1 MPQILTKVPPGD
13 RVRPDAFIPDVVT
26 RQPREHPRHTGGM
39 TRRPPPGLAAAR
51 AALTA
56 GTLDPGDLV
65 ERCLAAIDES
75 EPTVRAW
82 RYVDRDGARGAAA
95 ALDPADRAGLPLWGI
110 PVGIKDMIDVA
121 GMPTTAASRVLAG
134 SAAALEDAP
143 AVARLR
149 AAGAVILGKTATQEF
164 AYGAVTPGTSN
175 PWDARRIAGGSSGGS
190 AAALASGH
198 CLAAIGTDTAGS
210 IRIPAALCGVV
221 GLKPRPGL
229 VPTDGVIPLAPSF
242 DVVGPMGRSV
252 EDVAVVWE
260 VLSGRPLTRPVGEG
274 GVRDLWVAAAP
285 FSALPEMERDVEA
298 AYLDAVAV
306 CGRLT
311 RAPLRAPIP
320 PFAEFDAPRRTV
332 LMWEALHVHRARGW
346 WPARAEEYTEE
357 TRSYLSHAEDHLT
370 LEAVEA
376 ARAECARLGGLLS
389 AACEQAVVLSPTVP
403 CEAPT
408 HSEAAARDPSQPR
421 RPIVA
426 TLTRIPGPV
435 NAAGLAALSLPCGST
450 TNGLPLGL
458 QLIGRDEET
467 LLRLG
472 AAFERVAAPTFV
484 A

>member
-1 MPQILTKVPPGD
+1 VSSTPILCKK
-13 RVRPDAFIPDVVT
+13 ALVVT
-26 RQPREHPRHTGGM
+26 RFGR
-39 TRRPPPGLAAAR
+39 LVDAKS
-51 AALTA
+51 ALTSGAVSPA
-56 GTLDPGDLV
+56 GLLNQH
-65 ERCLAAIDES
+65 LAAIETSES
-75 EPTVRAW
+75 SIHAW
-82 RYVDRDGARGAAA
+82 RFVDPEGALRQAES
-95 ALDPADRAGLPLWGI
+95 LNPASNSAMPLWGI
-110 PVGIKDMIDVA
+110 PVGVKDIIDVA
-121 GMPTTAASRVLAG
+121 GMPTTAASAILAG
-134 SAAALEDAP
+134 NVANVDAGV
-143 AVARLR
+143 VARLR
-149 AAGAVILGKTATQEF
+149 AAGALIIGKTATQEF

-190 AAALASGH
+190 AAALAAGH

-221 GLKPRPGL
+221 GLKPRPGI
-229 VPTDGVIPLAPSF
+229 VPTDGVIALAPSF

-252 EDVAVVWE
+252 EDVAVLWE

-285 FSALPEMERDVEA
+285 FSALPEMEPDVEA

-320 PFAEFDAPRRTV
+320 AFAEFDAPRRTV
-332 LMWEALHVHRARGW
+332 LMWEALQVHRARGW

-357 TRSYLSHAEDHLT
+357 TRSYLSYAEDHLT
-370 LEAVEA
+370 PEAVEA

-408 HSEAAARDPSQPR
+408 HSKAAARDHSQPR

-435 NAAGLAALSLPCGST
+435 NAAGLAALSVPCGST
-450 TNGLPLGL
+450 TDGLPVGL
-458 QLIGRDEET
+458 QLVGRDEET

-472 AAFERVAAPTFV
+472 AAFERVAAPTFGT
-484 A
+484 